1 MDMTI
6 DNEWKLLYSHNPKI
20 QAFAV
25 LKEAKILWQ
34 TSNWDLVSVSI
45 ELANAPGSAAPSV
58 TINNVEYQRIKSSP
72 TSYIASADKDQGH
85 LLMAEVEKDTWVVA
99 WATADSVAELAFI
112 DVAKTAIQ
120 LMRRV

>member
-1 MDMTI
+1 MTI

-58 TINNVEYQRIKSSP
+58 TINSVEYKRIKSNP
-72 TSYIASADKDQGH
+72 TSYIATADKDQGH
-85 LLMAEVEKDTWVVA
+85 LLMAEIEKDTWVVA
-99 WATADSVAELAFI
+99 WATADSVPELAFI
-112 DVAKTAIQ
+112 DAAKTAIQ